1 LQDNKNDITYLVL
14 GKSGSGKDTL
24 VDILCDRYDYKRV
37 ISYTTRPKRNEQ
49 DKHIFIDKEDVQKYK
64 QDIVAYTIFK
74 NHQYFCT
81 RQQIEEAKLYIVDWA
96 GINYL
101 KRKMPDSKF
110 KVIYI
115 DVPLFTRCMRMLKRG
130 DGLFKAIGRLIN
142 DYHEFKHI
150 TYDYKVNN
158 VDLDV
163 SVEQIRQYIELED
176 AMNEG
181 KILKF
186 NDKTI

>member
-1 LQDNKNDITYLVL
+1 MQDNNITYLVL

-24 VDILCDRYDYKRV
+24 VDILCDRYNYKRV

-49 DKHIFIDKEDVQKYK
+49 DKHIFINKEDVQKYK
-64 QDIVAYTIFK
+64 ENIVAYTIFK

-81 RQQIEEAKLYIVDWA
+81 KQQIEEAQLYIVDWA

-115 DVPLFTRCMRMLKRG
+115 NVSLFTRCMRMLKRG

-142 DYHEFKHI
+142 DHFEFKDI
-150 TYDYKVNN
+150 KYNFTVNN
-158 VDLDV
+158 ISLNDT
-163 SVEQIRQYIELED
+163 VEKINYYIELED
-176 AMNEG
+176 AMNLG

-186 NDKTI
+186 NDKII